1 KEHAEDLDLCILDI
15 YMPIMDGYEVIK
27 FLRDYNYLELFP
39 VIVITSDESSENEVR
54 ALNQGV
60 SDFIAKPFIREIVE
74 KRVSNVIDSS
84 RNAKELRQMV
94 EEQVSEIYMQQE
106 MLQEQMRQ
114 IEEFNEKTMQGLCTI
129 AEFRRG
135 EYGEH
140 VNRIKLFTEILYRQY
155 ALNHPELEIPEEK
168 IRLISRAAMLHDIG
182 KVAINDAIV
191 NKPGRLTKE
200 EMDEMKCHCQ
210 YGVEVLQMMEH
221 YNQDDMLKQ
230 GAEISLMHH
239 ERYDGNGYPK
249 GLKGDEI
256 PDYIQI
262 ISLADVYDSLV
273 SKRVYKDA
281 YPSDKAVEMI
291 LNDECGVFSQEMKDL
306 LWQCMDRIVETYNE
320 HRD

>member
-1 KEHAEDLDLCILDI
+1 MLKKGFVLVVDDDDISRGILTEILANEYRVVEACNGQEAVSYIKEHAEDLDLCILDI

-140 VNRIKLFTEILYRQY
+140 V
-155 ALNHPELEIPEEK
+155 
-168 IRLISRAAMLHDIG
+168 
-182 KVAINDAIV
+182 
-191 NKPGRLTKE
+191 
-200 EMDEMKCHCQ
+200 
-210 YGVEVLQMMEH
+210 
-221 YNQDDMLKQ
+221 
-230 GAEISLMHH
+230 
-239 ERYDGNGYPK
+239 
-249 GLKGDEI
+249 
-256 PDYIQI
+256 
-262 ISLADVYDSLV
+262 
-273 SKRVYKDA
+273 
-281 YPSDKAVEMI
+281 
-291 LNDECGVFSQEMKDL
+291 
-306 LWQCMDRIVETYNE
+306 
-320 HRD
+320 